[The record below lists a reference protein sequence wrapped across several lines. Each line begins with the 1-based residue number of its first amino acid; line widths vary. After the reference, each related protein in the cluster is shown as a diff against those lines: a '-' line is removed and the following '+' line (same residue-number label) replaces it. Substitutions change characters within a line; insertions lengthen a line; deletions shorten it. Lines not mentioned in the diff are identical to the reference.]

1 MGQAPLKKKIQVFPN
16 SSVALEKKH
25 TRQENSTSSW
35 KKDLLYSRNTEAL
48 VLEWEISLFS
58 EWENLPVSQA
68 ALVACLLH
76 AALDPLL

>member
-1 MGQAPLKKKIQVFPN
+1 M
-16 SSVALEKKH
+16 ALEKKH

-48 VLEWEISLFS
+48 VLEWENSQFS

-68 ALVACLLH
+68 ALVVCLLRS
-76 AALDPLL
+76 ALDPLL